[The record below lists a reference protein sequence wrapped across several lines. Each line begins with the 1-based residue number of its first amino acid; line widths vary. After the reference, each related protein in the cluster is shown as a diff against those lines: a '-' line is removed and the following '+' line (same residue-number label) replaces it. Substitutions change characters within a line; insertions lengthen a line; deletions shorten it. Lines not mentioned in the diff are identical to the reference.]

1 MYLFFKIAKN
11 IYTKQRMGGF
21 LMNRAISAIMGGA
34 AAAAAVGTAVYMMN
48 NRHSHSNVRRMRKN
62 AAKTVKAVGSI
73 ANGISSIM
81 H

>member
-1 MYLFFKIAKN
+1 MNKAVSAV
-11 IYTKQRMGGF
+11 MGT
-21 LMNRAISAIMGGA
+21 A
-34 AAAAAVGTAVYMMN
+34 AAAAAVGTAIYMMN
-48 NRHSHSNVRRMRKN
+48 GMGKNRNMRKMRRS

>member
-1 MYLFFKIAKN
+1 
-11 IYTKQRMGGF
+11 
-21 LMNRAISAIMGGA
+21 MNRAVSAIMGGA

-48 NRHSHSNVRRMRKN
+48 NSRSHSNVKKMRKS

-81 H
+81 R

>member
-1 MYLFFKIAKN
+1 
-11 IYTKQRMGGF
+11 
-21 LMNRAISAIMGGA
+21 MNKAISAVMSGA

-48 NRHSHSNVRRMRKN
+48 NKRGASIKKMRKS

-81 H
+81 R

>member
-1 MYLFFKIAKN
+1 
-11 IYTKQRMGGF
+11 
-21 LMNRAISAIMGGA
+21 MNKAVSALVSGA

-48 NRHSHSNVRRMRKN
+48 GKRNSGMRKMRRS

-81 H
+81 R

>member
-1 MYLFFKIAKN
+1 
-11 IYTKQRMGGF
+11 
-21 LMNRAISAIMGGA
+21 MNKAVSALVSGA

-48 NRHSHSNVRRMRKN
+48 GRNSGMKKMRRS

-81 H
+81 R

>member
-1 MYLFFKIAKN
+1 
-11 IYTKQRMGGF
+11 
-21 LMNRAISAIMGGA
+21 MNKTVSAVMSGA

-48 NRHSHSNVRRMRKN
+48 NSRGTSVKKMRKS

-81 H
+81 R

>member
-1 MYLFFKIAKN
+1 
-11 IYTKQRMGGF
+11 
-21 LMNRAISAIMGGA
+21 MNRTVSAVMSGA
-34 AAAAAVGTAVYMMN
+34 AAAAAIGTADYMMN
-48 NRHSHSNVRRMRKN
+48 NRHSNVKKMRKS

>member
-1 MYLFFKIAKN
+1 MTVNKA
-11 IYTKQRMGGF
+11 
-21 LMNRAISAIMGGA
+21 MNNMLTS
-34 AAAAAVGTAVYMMN
+34 AAVGMIAGTAVYMMN
-48 NRHSHSNVRRMRKN
+48 GRRGSNVRKMRKS

>member
-1 MYLFFKIAKN
+1 
-11 IYTKQRMGGF
+11 
-21 LMNRAISAIMGGA
+21 MNKAVSAVMSGA

-48 NRHSHSNVRRMRKN
+48 NRSGSKVKKMRKS

-81 H
+81 R

>member
-1 MYLFFKIAKN
+1 MNKTVSA
-11 IYTKQRMGGF
+11 
-21 LMNRAISAIMGGA
+21 LMSGA
-34 AAAAAVGTAVYMMN
+34 AAAAAIGTAVYMMN
-48 NRHSHSNVRRMRKN
+48 GGRKQANVRKMRRS